1 MSSCALHQYYKPDLM
16 FGDCKST
23 VAVICTQEE
32 NLYAILYI
40 IEKNVF
46 ANSQLNARKD
56 DNKCIINET
65 YLLRIVQ
72 ILILKGFIRNLA
84 KTIM

>member
-40 IEKNVF
+40 IENNVF
-46 ANSQLNARKD
+46 ANSQLNARKG
-56 DNKCIINET
+56 DNKCIINGT

-72 ILILKGFIRNLA
+72 RLVLKGFIRNLG